1 MHSAAR
7 RPTNGEGALLKFTNV
22 FCVNCTLATA
32 AFLAAL
38 LQPALAQSF
47 LQWPQNINWQVGT
60 GLDYSEGKYGSTT
73 KTTVL
78 TIPIDARLEFD
89 RFRIDAT
96 LPFLDVTG
104 PGVLAGGVVVGTGPI
119 KSRSGL
125 GDLNVTGAFTLT
137 HDDDTF
143 PAIDIGGSVKF
154 PTASPN
160 LGTGK
165 FAPRAARTTRR
176 RTTSVSA
183 SVQTFGRNTSTAW
196 EINSRYRR
204 TSCGTLPRAGA

>member
-22 FCVNCTLATA
+22 FCVNCTLATT

-38 LQPALAQSF
+38 SQPALAQSF
-47 LQWPQNINWQVGT
+47 LQWPENINGQVGT

-154 PTASPN
+154 PTASTN

-165 FAPRAARTTRR
+165 FDYAVEAHVYHSFT
-176 RTTSVSA
+176 
-183 SVQTFGRNTSTAW
+183 
-196 EINSRYRR
+196 
-204 TSCGTLPRAGA
+204 

>member
-73 KTTVL
+73 KTTGL
-78 TIPIDARLEFD
+78 TLPIYARLEFD
-89 RFRIDAT
+89 RFRIDT
-96 LPFLDVTG
+96 TRPFLDVTG
-104 PGVLAGGVVVGTGPI
+104 PGVLAAGVRV
-119 KSRSGL
+119 
-125 GDLNVTGAFTLT
+125 VTGLT
-137 HDDDTF
+137 RSRCALCLPH
-143 PAIDIGGSVKF
+143 
-154 PTASPN
+154 
-160 LGTGK
+160 
-165 FAPRAARTTRR
+165 
-176 RTTSVSA
+176 
-183 SVQTFGRNTSTAW
+183 STAA
-196 EINSRYRR
+196 S
-204 TSCGTLPRAGA
+204 